1 MIIYYSRITKL
12 HGLKGEVEIS
22 FNDKSYFASL
32 PILNENTPVIINDR
46 EFIILKIKKK
56 NKSFVFQI
64 KDIENIESAKE
75 LIGCDIYIDLK
86 YLPELDED
94 TFYEAELI
102 GYKIIDEDKNIY
114 GEIIDIYSLPSNYVF
129 NIALAEN
136 DKKGKKVSI
145 PFVKA
150 YFGKADKINKTIK
163 IINKPIFED

>member
-1 MIIYYSRITKL
+1 MIIFYSTVSRL
-12 HGLKGEVEIS
+12 HGIKGEVEIS
-22 FNDKSYFASL
+22 FKDKSYFASL
-32 PILNENTPVIINDR
+32 PILNKNTPVIINGI

-56 NKSFVFQI
+56 NKSFVFQL

-75 LIGCDIYIDLK
+75 LIGSDIYIDSK
-86 YLPELDED
+86 YLPELDEE

-102 GYKIIDEDKNIY
+102 GYKIIDENKNIY
-114 GEIIDIYSLPSNYVF
+114 GEIVDIYSLPSNYVF

-136 DKKGKKVSI
+136 NKKVSI

-150 YFGKADKINKTIK
+150 YFGKADKINKIIE

>member
-1 MIIYYSRITKL
+1 MIIFYSSIKSL

-32 PILNENTPVIINDR
+32 PVLSENTPVIINGK

-64 KDIENIESAKE
+64 KDIEDIESAKE
-75 LIGCDIYIDLK
+75 LIGCDIYIDSK

-94 TFYEAELI
+94 TFYEAELT
-102 GYKIIDEDKNIY
+102 GYKIIDENKSIY
-114 GEIIDIYSLPSNYVF
+114 GEIVDIYSLPSNYVF
-129 NIALAEN
+129 NIVLAEN
-136 DKKGKKVSI
+136 KKKVSI

-150 YFGKADKINKTIK
+150 YFGKADKINKTIE
-163 IINKPIFED
+163 IIQKPIFDD

>member
-1 MIIYYSRITKL
+1 MIIFYSSVSRL

-22 FNDKSYFASL
+22 FRDKSYFASL
-32 PILNENTPVIINDR
+32 PILKENTPVIINDR

-64 KDIENIESAKE
+64 KDIGDIESAKE
-75 LIGCDIYIDLK
+75 LIGRDIYIDSK

-94 TFYEAELI
+94 NFYEAELI
-102 GYKIIDEDKNIY
+102 GYKIIDENKNIY
-114 GEIIDIYSLPSNYVF
+114 GEIVDIYSLPSNYVF

-136 DKKGKKVSI
+136 NKKVSI

-150 YFGKADKINKTIK
+150 YFGKSDKINKTIE
-163 IINKPIFED
+163 IIKKPIFDD

>member
-1 MIIYYSRITKL
+1 MIIFYSTVSRL

-22 FNDKSYFASL
+22 FRDKSYFASL
-32 PILNENTPVIINDR
+32 PILNENTPVIINGK

-64 KDIENIESAKE
+64 KDIEDIESAKE
-75 LIGCDIYIDLK
+75 LIGCDIYIDSK

-102 GYKIIDEDKNIY
+102 GYKIIDENKNIY
-114 GEIIDIYSLPSNYVF
+114 GEIVDIYSLPSSYVF
-129 NIALAEN
+129 DIALSEN
-136 DKKGKKVSI
+136 NKKVSI

-150 YFGKADKINKTIK
+150 YFGKSDKINKTIE
-163 IINKPIFED
+163 IIQKPIFDD

>member
-1 MIIYYSRITKL
+1 MIIFYSSIKSL

-32 PILNENTPVIINDR
+32 PVLSENTPVIINGK

-64 KDIENIESAKE
+64 KDIENIELAKE
-75 LIGCDIYIDLK
+75 LIGCDIYIDSK

-94 TFYEAELI
+94 TFYEAELT
-102 GYKIIDEDKNIY
+102 GYKIIDENKSIY
-114 GEIIDIYSLPSNYVF
+114 GEIVDIYILPSNYVF
-129 NIALAEN
+129 NIVLAEN
-136 DKKGKKVSI
+136 KKKVSI

-150 YFGKADKINKTIK
+150 YFGKADKINKTIE
-163 IINKPIFED
+163 IIQKPIFDD

>member
-1 MIIYYSRITKL
+1 MIIFYSTVSRL

-22 FNDKSYFASL
+22 FRDKSYFASL
-32 PILNENTPVIINDR
+32 PILNENIPVIINGK

-64 KDIENIESAKE
+64 KDIEDIESAKE
-75 LIGCDIYIDLK
+75 LIGCDIYIDSK

-102 GYKIIDEDKNIY
+102 GYKIIDKNKNIY
-114 GEIIDIYSLPSNYVF
+114 GEIVDVYSLPSNYVF
-129 NIALAEN
+129 DIALSEN
-136 DKKGKKVSI
+136 NKKVSI

-150 YFGKADKINKTIK
+150 YFGKSDKINKTIE
-163 IINKPIFED
+163 IIQKPIFDD

>member
-1 MIIYYSRITKL
+1 MIIFYSTVSRL

-22 FNDKSYFASL
+22 FRDKSYFASL
-32 PILNENTPVIINDR
+32 PILNENTPVIINGK

-64 KDIENIESAKE
+64 KDIEDIESAKE
-75 LIGCDIYIDLK
+75 LIGCDIYIDSK

-102 GYKIIDEDKNIY
+102 GYKIIDENKNIY
-114 GEIIDIYSLPSNYVF
+114 GEIVDIYSLPSNYVF
-129 NIALAEN
+129 DIALLEN
-136 DKKGKKVSI
+136 NKKVSI

-150 YFGKADKINKTIK
+150 YFGKSDKINKTIE
-163 IINKPIFED
+163 IVQKPIFDD

>member
-1 MIIYYSRITKL
+1 MIIFYSSVSRL

-22 FNDKSYFASL
+22 FRDKSYFASL
-32 PILNENTPVIINDR
+32 PILNENTPVIINGK

-64 KDIENIESAKE
+64 KDIEDIESAKE
-75 LIGCDIYIDLK
+75 LIGCDIYIDSK

-102 GYKIIDEDKNIY
+102 GYKIIDENKNIY
-114 GEIIDIYSLPSNYVF
+114 GEIVDIYSLPSNYVF
-129 NIALAEN
+129 NIALSEN
-136 DKKGKKVSI
+136 NKKVSI

-150 YFGKADKINKTIK
+150 YFGKSDKINKTIE
-163 IINKPIFED
+163 IVQKPIFDD

>member
-1 MIIYYSRITKL
+1 MIIFYSSVSRL

-22 FNDKSYFASL
+22 FRDKSYFASL
-32 PILNENTPVIINDR
+32 PILKENTPVIINDR

-64 KDIENIESAKE
+64 KDIEDIESAKK
-75 LIGCDIYIDLK
+75 LIGRDIFIDSK

-102 GYKIIDEDKNIY
+102 GYKIIDENKNIY
-114 GEIIDIYSLPSNYVF
+114 GEIVDIYSLPSNYVF
-129 NIALAEN
+129 DIALTEN
-136 DKKGKKVSI
+136 NKKVSI

-150 YFGKADKINKTIK
+150 YFGKSDKINKTIE
-163 IINKPIFED
+163 IIQKPIFDD

>member
-1 MIIYYSRITKL
+1 MIIFYSSIKSL

-32 PILNENTPVIINDR
+32 PVLSENTPVIINGR

-64 KDIENIESAKE
+64 KDIEDIKSAKE
-75 LIGCDIYIDLK
+75 LIGCDIYIDSK

-102 GYKIIDEDKNIY
+102 GYKIIDENKNIY
-114 GEIIDIYSLPSNYVF
+114 GKIVDIYSLPSNYVF
-129 NIALAEN
+129 DILLAEN
-136 DKKGKKVSI
+136 GKKVSI

-150 YFGKADKINKTIK
+150 YFGKSDKINKTIE
-163 IINKPIFED
+163 IIQKPIFEE

>member
-1 MIIYYSRITKL
+1 MTIFYSRISRL

-22 FNDKSYFASL
+22 FRDKSYFASL
-32 PILNENTPVIINDR
+32 PILNENTPVIINGK

-64 KDIENIESAKE
+64 KDIEDIESAKE
-75 LIGCDIYIDLK
+75 LIGRDIYIDSK

-102 GYKIIDEDKNIY
+102 GYKIIDENKNIY
-114 GEIIDIYSLPSNYVF
+114 GEIVDIYNLPSNYVF
-129 NIALAEN
+129 DITLAEN
-136 DKKGKKVSI
+136 NKKVSI

-150 YFGKADKINKTIK
+150 YFGKSDKINKTIE
-163 IINKPIFED
+163 IIQKPIFDD

>member
-1 MIIYYSRITKL
+1 MIIFYSSVSRL

-22 FNDKSYFASL
+22 FRDKSYFASL
-32 PILNENTPVIINDR
+32 PILKENTPVIINDR

-64 KDIENIESAKE
+64 KDIEDIESAKE
-75 LIGCDIYIDLK
+75 LIGRDIYIDSK

-102 GYKIIDEDKNIY
+102 GYKIIDENKNIY
-114 GEIIDIYSLPSNYVF
+114 GEIVDIYSLPSNYVF

-136 DKKGKKVSI
+136 NKKVSI

-150 YFGKADKINKTIK
+150 YFGKSDKINKTIE
-163 IINKPIFED
+163 IIQKPIFDD

>member
-1 MIIYYSRITKL
+1 MIIFYSSIKSL

-32 PILNENTPVIINDR
+32 PVLSENTPVIINGK

-64 KDIENIESAKE
+64 KDIENIELAKE
-75 LIGCDIYIDLK
+75 LIGCDIYIDSK

-94 TFYEAELI
+94 TFYEAELT
-102 GYKIIDEDKNIY
+102 GYKIIDENKNIY
-114 GEIIDIYSLPSNYVF
+114 GEIVDIYSLPSNYVF
-129 NIALAEN
+129 NIVLAEN
-136 DKKGKKVSI
+136 KRKVSI

-150 YFGKADKINKTIK
+150 YFGKADKINKTIE
-163 IINKPIFED
+163 IIQKPIFDD